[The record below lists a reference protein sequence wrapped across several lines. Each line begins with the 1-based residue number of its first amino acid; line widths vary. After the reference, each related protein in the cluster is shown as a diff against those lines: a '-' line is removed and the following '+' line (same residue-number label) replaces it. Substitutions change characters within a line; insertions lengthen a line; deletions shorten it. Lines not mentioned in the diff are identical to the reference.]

1 MIPQESNIIGKGGH
15 WIVERITINENGQ
28 EVSVVRKHGKPGK
41 VDENI
46 AAFELISKAGLPTL
60 KKYVKI
66 SEQEIEAE
74 DLNADTSCGYFVS
87 PNTVRGCSTCGDI
100 FMKIINSDSPTQFEN
115 EQCKEFDF
123 NGIIKR
129 ISENGIDKVA
139 EEGVFDQL
147 RDKKIVRGAEGEV
160 YNNRVSY
167 ISNLNSFWLHAKGDM
182 GKASKNNIEL
192 YPDAFF
198 FKVNPNSG
206 EIEYTIADFDCIRDL
221 SRFNDCYDALIK
233 GNVDHLKTALYEYI
247 MFFVIEEK
255 QDEYI
260 ERVNNF
266 K

>member
-1 MIPQESNIIGKGGH
+1 MIPKECNIIGKGGH

-28 EVSVVRKHGKPGK
+28 DISVVRKHGKPGK

-46 AAFELISKAGLPTL
+46 AAFELISKSGLPTL
-60 KKYVKI
+60 KKYIKI

-74 DLNADTSCGYFVS
+74 DLNADTSSGYFVS
-87 PNTVRGCSTCGDI
+87 PNTVRGCPTCGDI
-100 FMKIINSDSPTQFEN
+100 FMKIINSDTPTQVEN

-129 ISENGIDKVA
+129 ISENGVDKVV
-139 EEGVFDQL
+139 EEGIFDQL
-147 RDKKIVRGAEGEV
+147 RGKKVVRGAEGEV
-160 YNNRVSY
+160 YNNKVSY
-167 ISNLNSFWLHAKGDM
+167 ISNLNSFWLHAKDDM
-182 GKASKNNIEL
+182 EKASKNNLEL

-198 FKVNPNSG
+198 FKVNPDSG
-206 EIEYTIADFDCIRDL
+206 EIEYKIADFDCIRDL
-221 SRFNDCYDALIK
+221 SHFEAIYDVLRNDNI
-233 GNVDHLKTALYEYI
+233 DHLKTTLSEYV

-260 ERVNNF
+260 ERINDF